1 MIKKIVGITGGIG
14 CGKTT
19 VTDQFIGLGVEVVD
33 ADIAA
38 REVVAINSIGLDTIV
53 DRFGERILLDTGAL
67 NRAELRE
74 IIFNDASQKRWLEDL
89 LHPLIR
95 KRITQQ
101 LNQDASNHSYT
112 LLSSPLL
119 LETDQHKMT
128 DFVIVIDLDTQLQI
142 NRAMRRD
149 SSSREQ
155 IKKIINSQLSREQ
168 RNAKADMMINN
179 DGSIDDLH
187 QAVALTHQKLSQIF
201 PNRQIQR

>member
-53 DRFGERILLDTGAL
+53 DRFGESILLDTGAL

-142 NRAMRRD
+142 NRAIRRD

>member
-53 DRFGERILLDTGAL
+53 DRFGESILLDTGAL

-142 NRAMRRD
+142 NRAIRRD

-201 PNRQIQR
+201 PNR